1 MVSILYDKPTVTIF
15 GNQFEFHKTEIADDY
30 YVFLFLNSGQV
41 YVLEA
46 NDTEVNGV
54 LQTSVQMISD
64 TFNA

>member
-1 MVSILYDKPTVTIF
+1 MVSILYDKPTVTIY
-15 GNQFEFHKTEIADDY
+15 GNQFQFQKTEVADDTY
-30 YVFLFLNSGQV
+30 IFLFLNCGQV

-54 LQTSVQMISD
+54 LQTSVQMIAE